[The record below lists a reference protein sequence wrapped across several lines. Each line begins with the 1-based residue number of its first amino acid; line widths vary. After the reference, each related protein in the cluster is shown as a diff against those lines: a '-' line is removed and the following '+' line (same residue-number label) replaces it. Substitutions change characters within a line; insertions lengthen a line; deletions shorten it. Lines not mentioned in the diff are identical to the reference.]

1 MAYRSGTYI
10 AFHAEGTNV
19 VGKSDLKY
27 YNLIKAWTA
36 KSDDDFSFVDSHDKA
51 SSVRDSSKRETLR
64 RSLVQRL
71 SNSKN
76 MVLII
81 GPTTKNDTDWVP
93 FEIEQAI
100 DKCQLPIIAAYTAYK
115 YILNPGSHSDLWPNA
130 LASRIR
136 SKTAK
141 IIHIPFKKE
150 AVSTAIGQYSVH
162 KENTLGPLSYYTKA
176 TYQKWGYM
184 D

>member
-1 MAYRSGTYI
+1 MAYRNGTYI
-10 AFHAEGTNV
+10 AFHAEGTNE

-36 KSDDDFSFVDSHDKA
+36 KTDDDFSFVNSHDKA
-51 SSVRDSSKRETLR
+51 SSVRDSSKKETLR
-64 RSLVQRL
+64 RSLIQRL

-81 GPTTKNDTDWVP
+81 GDTTKNDTDWVP
-93 FEIEQAI
+93 FEIEHAI
-100 DKCQLPIIAAYTAYK
+100 DKYQLPIIAAYTGYK
-115 YILNPGSHSDLWPNA
+115 YILNPGSHSDLWPKA

-150 AVSTAIGQYSVH
+150 AVAAAISQYSVH
-162 KENTLGPLSYYTKA
+162 KKNTLGPLSYYTKA
-176 TYQKWGYM
+176 TYQKWGYT